1 MGCSS
6 CSSNNGL
13 PGGCKNNGA
22 CGTYGCNKLDVFDWL
37 AGMDLPEGIKPFDIV
52 EVRFKNSRKGFYRNV
67 NNLDLYPGD
76 VVAVESSPGHD
87 IGVVSLT
94 GELVRVQMKR
104 KEAKDNY
111 EVRKL
116 YRKAKQEDIER
127 WQEARALEQNTM
139 MTARQIAR
147 ELDLSMKIS
156 DVEYQGDKT
165 KATFFYTADDR
176 VDFRELIKRYADSFK
191 VRIEMR
197 QIGYRVKKPAAW
209 VV

>member
-111 EVRKL
+111 EARKL
-116 YRKAKQEDIER
+116 YRKAKQEDIQR

-156 DVEYQGDKT
+156 
-165 KATFFYTADDR
+165 
-176 VDFRELIKRYADSFK
+176 
-191 VRIEMR
+191 
-197 QIGYRVKKPAAW
+197 
-209 VV
+209 